1 LKKQQEA
8 LILAAGYGSR
18 MNQIGKVLPKCLLKY
33 KNKSILD
40 QTVDYLI
47 RSGIKNINVAVG
59 YKSNSIIR
67 SLKKYQN
74 IKLTFYKVKD
84 YRSVGSSYSWYS
96 FRNIWNKKKSL
107 IVMHADNFYKYNL
120 LKKIIDSNKKDM
132 IGSVIKNNNTIK
144 IDGWIIKSNQNN
156 LIKEIKKKQNKQE
169 LCRREIACINKFSPH
184 SMKLIFDFMKIFFLK
199 NGKNYTW
206 EILLNEIIKKKNIKI
221 YTNNYSSYWFNINT
235 KTDYNNLKKYKI
247 N

>member
-1 LKKQQEA
+1 MKKQQEA

-96 FRNIWNKKKSL
+96 FRNIWNKKN
-107 IVMHADNFYKYNL
+107 H
-120 LKKIIDSNKKDM
+120 
-132 IGSVIKNNNTIK
+132 
-144 IDGWIIKSNQNN
+144 
-156 LIKEIKKKQNKQE
+156 
-169 LCRREIACINKFSPH
+169 
-184 SMKLIFDFMKIFFLK
+184 
-199 NGKNYTW
+199 
-206 EILLNEIIKKKNIKI
+206 
-221 YTNNYSSYWFNINT
+221 
-235 KTDYNNLKKYKI
+235 
-247 N
+247 